1 VWAIE
6 VELTPKPSARTTR
19 IMNELLSPMRYAQV
33 VYLISPAA
41 RPVVIRAM
49 AAFPAGEQSRL
60 AAWRGIAAATHPD
73 RRDGGDVTRYTAAA
87 SAYAQLRTGWGRTE
101 AFADL
106 VAGADDTAPLPAVSK
121 AAVSKAAVDA
131 AESPAGAPVR
141 PGHLLAVVRHLPAR
155 IGHGRPLRLVL
166 RALAAALL
174 ILAVLHLIP
183 GQPAAP
189 ALVTG
194 LIIWFARTGR
204 SDLAPPPQ
212 R

>member
-1 VWAIE
+1 MTASSFE
-6 VELTPKPSARTTR
+6 ALGLPERPDLTD
-19 IMNELLSPMRYAQV
+19 EQV
-33 VYLISPAA
+33 
-41 RPVVIRAM
+41 R
-49 AAFPAGEQSRL
+49 
-60 AAWRGIAAATHPD
+60 AAWRAIAAATHPD

-87 SAYAQLRTGWGRTE
+87 SAYAQLRTGWGRSE

-106 VAGADDTAPLPAVSK
+106 AAAADDTSPLPAFIQG
-121 AAVSKAAVDA
+121 AADA

-141 PGHLLAVVRHLPAR
+141 PGPLLAVVRHLPAR
-155 IGHGRPLRLVL
+155 IRHGRPLRLLL

-174 ILAVLHLIP
+174 ALAVLHLIS

>member
-1 VWAIE
+1 MTASPFE
-6 VELTPKPSARTTR
+6 VLGLPERPDLTD
-19 IMNELLSPMRYAQV
+19 EQV
-33 VYLISPAA
+33 
-41 RPVVIRAM
+41 R
-49 AAFPAGEQSRL
+49 

-106 VAGADDTAPLPAVSK
+106 VAGADDTAPLPAVS
-121 AAVSKAAVDA
+121 VAAVDA

-155 IGHGRPLRLVL
+155 IRHGRPLRRVL
-166 RALAAALL
+166 RALAAALP